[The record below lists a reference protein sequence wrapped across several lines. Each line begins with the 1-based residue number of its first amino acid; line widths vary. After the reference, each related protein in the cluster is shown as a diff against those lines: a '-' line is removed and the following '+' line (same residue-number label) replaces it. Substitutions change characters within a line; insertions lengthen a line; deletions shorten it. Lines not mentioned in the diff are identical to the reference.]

1 MGKTANGEG
10 MQSTVE
16 VKKKELDKLRDIT
29 PVKLDLPPVKTQ
41 RIVIK
46 EPFVIE
52 GKKPERAENKPMKFP
67 ETVIKA
73 NLTPEEWKQARE
85 ARKKKDQEG

>member
-1 MGKTANGEG
+1 MGKIANGEG

-16 VKKKELDKLRDIT
+16 VKKKKPLEDT
-29 PVKLDLPPVKTQ
+29 VPVKLDLPPVNTQ